1 MTNELRQLIKQRNR
15 LQGQILNGD
24 TNAETEKKFRKLR
37 NKIGKHAK
45 VLKGNKR
52 KIHLIIHVSMDF
64 LLAKYENSISGT
76 SEPSLAPP
84 SNSQQQSTAAAAAA
98 NHPLSTILDPALV
111 MAMLVNPSLY
121 SHVQQQVLSS
131 PNFIQ
136 AYQHMFAEGN
146 STASLPPKVASETQV
161 VPSTTTTPK
170 ATKEQ
175 QQQNVLSARS
185 RPVLTQATKPIQ
197 LTSLESDFDNEQ
209 RNKTKPRFNPSDT
222 TLTESQQ
229 QDIALTQELIRR
241 QLALTQ
247 QQQRNQRNNP
257 HAASQISL
265 STPLS
270 RHIPLTTEQM
280 QEVLTRAKNYVTRQQ
295 SDETTDST
303 NTQPRLSYNTRR
315 LQAALAAS
323 ASSATPQ
330 TAHTIGQAAAA
341 AIAAVSAR
349 PPPLSTTGT
358 TTAMTKPAP
367 APSNTV
373 VTPTAPIPPSP
384 QQQQQQQHPIRIQ
397 LDQKSKTLSSISNNQ
412 SSPIPTINQ
421 QKLMPLVDVHPSPPP
436 HMYPNQPN
444 WQRPPHLPVSHYPM
458 PPHQQQ
464 YPPYDNPHAPPYYG
478 PRPNYLPDMRPPS
491 YGPLPPRHLSQPP
504 RYNGPLPPPGP
515 YGYGHPPQNYG
526 PPPLHPHPHYGHH
539 YPPP

>member
-1 MTNELRQLIKQRNR
+1 
-15 LQGQILNGD
+15 
-24 TNAETEKKFRKLR
+24 
-37 NKIGKHAK
+37 
-45 VLKGNKR
+45 
-52 KIHLIIHVSMDF
+52 
-64 LLAKYENSISGT
+64 
-76 SEPSLAPP
+76 
-84 SNSQQQSTAAAAAA
+84 
-98 NHPLSTILDPALV
+98 
-111 MAMLVNPSLY
+111 
-121 SHVQQQVLSS
+121 
-131 PNFIQ
+131 
-136 AYQHMFAEGN
+136 MFAEASSTN
-146 STASLPPKVASETQV
+146 SVPPKVASETQV

-170 ATKEQ
+170 ATKEQQ

-209 RNKTKPRFNPSDT
+209 RNKTKTRFNSSET
-222 TLTESQQ
+222 ALTENQ

-295 SDETTDST
+295 SDETTDSS

-349 PPPLSTTGT
+349 PPSSSSTGT
-358 TTAMTKPAP
+358 PAPMTKPIP
-367 APSNTV
+367 SSSNTV
-373 VTPTAPIPPSP
+373 VQPTAPIPSTP
-384 QQQQQQQHPIRIQ
+384 QQHPIRIQ

-412 SSPIPTINQ
+412 SSPIPIINQQ

-464 YPPYDNPHAPPYYG
+464 YPPYDNPHGPPYYG
-478 PRPNYLPDMRPPS
+478 PRPNYPPDMRPPS
-491 YGPLPPRHLSQPP
+491 YGQMPPRHLSQPP
-504 RYNGPLPPPGP
+504 RYNGPIPPPGP
-515 YGYGHPPQNYG
+515 YGYGHPPQNFG
-526 PPPLHPHPHYGHH
+526 PPPPLHPHPHYGHH